1 MKPFFDRSAGS
12 VAISTPPAGSSNSDD
27 SDFDG
32 LGSSS
37 LDALVGRIAV
47 YDSLAAAPRVEEV
60 CCASADAFIEE
71 LSARVYRTVHDLNG
85 RLPYTVLREVVEN
98 LIHAQFNEPVI
109 SILESGDTVRFSDQ
123 GPGIA
128 NKEKAMLPGYTTAS
142 HAMKE
147 VIRGVGSGLPLVRE
161 FLTHQGGSLCLEDNL
176 GCGTVVTLR
185 AHMGDQQ
192 TSTVLLEA
200 PPSDADTTKQKVP
213 AVVLPRLST
222 RQKRVLSIVME
233 FGEAGPTLISKELSV
248 GLSTAYRDLA
258 YLEDNGLIVSDEFG
272 KRVISQLGTDYLDT
286 IFS

>member
-1 MKPFFDRSAGS
+1 MKPFFDQ
-12 VAISTPPAGSSNSDD
+12 GSSPVVVSSPPMGSTVFGD
-27 SDFDG
+27 SGF
-32 LGSSS
+32 GSSTVGS
-37 LDALVGRIAV
+37 AQAFVGRIAV

-60 CCASADAFIEE
+60 CCDSPDAFIEE

-85 RLPYTVLREVVEN
+85 RLPYTVLREIVEN
-98 LIHAQFNEPVI
+98 LIHARFKEPVI
-109 SILESGDTVRFSDQ
+109 SILESGNTVRFSDQ

-128 NKEKAMLPGYTTAS
+128 DKEKAMLPGYTTAS
-142 HAMKE
+142 RVMKE

-161 FLTHQGGSLCLEDNL
+161 FLAHQGGSLCLEDNL
-176 GCGTVVTLR
+176 GCGTVVTLE
-185 AHMGDQQ
+185 AH
-192 TSTVLLEA
+192 
-200 PPSDADTTKQKVP
+200 SDRPQNPGISQEDFSCVVP
-213 AVVLPRLST
+213 EPVIPAISLPRLST